1 MGNDLCMPS
10 NLSIDDTYHDF
21 IYMKADTTI
30 ETAYFQPPS
39 VFYFYLKA
47 AAHNLF
53 RIVENYNYGF
63 HVTIHEVCHINNDQ
77 QTSIV
82 IH

>member
-10 NLSIDDTYHDF
+10 NLSIDDTYQDF

-30 ETAYFQPPS
+30 ESIFSTPFFS
-39 VFYFYLKA
+39 VFSA

-63 HVTIHEVCHINNDQ
+63 HVTIHEVYHINNDQ
-77 QTSIV
+77 WASIV
-82 IH
+82 VH